1 MKQLKDILIGFKFEV
16 IQGDNNVSVSGLKF
30 DSRKVSQGDVF
41 FAIRGEMADGHDYI
55 KSAIDQG
62 CRCIVS
68 EKNIEYQQNDLTV
81 IIVEDSSVALALM
94 ASAFYNFPSTK
105 INLIGITG
113 TNGKT
118 TTATLLHDL
127 YRQFDYKCGLI
138 STVVNK
144 VVDESIKATHT
155 TPNPISLNHLLNEMV
170 NEGCT
175 HCFMEVSSH
184 AIVQNRVLGI
194 EFKGLSL
201 IHI

>member
-55 KSAIDQG
+55 NSAIDLG

-68 EKNIEYQQNDLTV
+68 EKNIEYQRNDLTV
-81 IIVEDSSVALALM
+81 IIVEDSSAALALM
-94 ASAFYNFPSTK
+94 ASAFYDFPSSQ

-127 YRQFDYKCGLI
+127 YRQFDYKCG
-138 STVVNK
+138 
-144 VVDESIKATHT
+144 
-155 TPNPISLNHLLNEMV
+155 
-170 NEGCT
+170 
-175 HCFMEVSSH
+175 
-184 AIVQNRVLGI
+184 
-194 EFKGLSL
+194 
-201 IHI
+201 